1 MGDNS
6 NFEKNHSTIQ
16 GNVQFFYIL
25 SEKTIKK
32 NIFVF

>member
-6 NFEKNHSTIQ
+6 NFEKHNSTIQ

-25 SEKTIKK
+25 REKTIKK